1 MNQPAVSPPP
11 SAPAAAPPLLFVLLD
26 AAHRL
31 DARVEADLA
40 RIGLSPGKAQVLE
53 ALAGS
58 SRPMPLS
65 EIALCNRGV
74 RSNITQLVDRLEADG
89 LVRRVNDPGDR
100 RVRRA
105 TLTPDGRSSHR
116 AALRIRAQQDREFVV
131 ALGPDDERALAGG
144 LGRRMKAAL
153 FLRT

>member
-40 RIGLSPGKAQVLE
+40 KIGLSPGKAQVLE

-65 EIALCNRGV
+65 EIALCNRCV

-89 LVRRVNDPGDR
+89 LVRRVNDPTDSPSG
-100 RVRRA
+100 VG
-105 TLTPDGRSSHR
+105 GRG
-116 AALRIRAQQDREFVV
+116 
-131 ALGPDDERALAGG
+131 ALGGRGAPPPPPRGCAAPTLPRGGKPPPGAGLPTG
-144 LGRRMKAAL
+144 GGE
-153 FLRT
+153 